1 MTSIY
6 QHGIIIVY
14 CQFIEMELFKTRKDL
29 ITDLKEELPE
39 LVDKFNHF
47 ILFPI
52 ESKKNSVVGLTFNRD
67 TENLPK
73 EVVVKIFRTNN
84 ADNEYNTL
92 IRLKRQ
98 NLFIPNVLFYK
109 KPYLIL
115 EKIKGVNLCD
125 FINEKLFNIANME
138 SLYSETKKE
147 ISKSIEKLADWFN
160 QLHTNN
166 TIKTEAHSETIVL
179 NKGDTQIRDFIYNP
193 LKNEIYGLDFEDS
206 YEGNHID
213 DIAWVCCSLL
223 DTNPGIFEQ
232 SVPKAKIELINI
244 FLKTYYRDNPSIHF
258 DFNYFTEKLI
268 ENLNTVMNRRSINII
283 LQKEN
288 FLKDISKDM

>member
-1 MTSIY
+1 
-6 QHGIIIVY
+6 
-14 CQFIEMELFKTRKDL
+14 MEFFKTRRDL
-29 ITDLKEELPE
+29 ITDLKDDLPE

-52 ESKKNSVVGLTFNRD
+52 ESKKNSVVGLTFHRD
-67 TENLPK
+67 TERLPK
-73 EVVVKIFRTNN
+73 EVIVKIFRTNN
-84 ADNEYNTL
+84 ADNEYSTL
-92 IRLKRQ
+92 TRLKRQ
-98 NLFIPNVLFYK
+98 NLFIPSVLFYK

-125 FINEKLFNIANME
+125 FINERLVDVADLE
-138 SLYSETKKE
+138 SLNPEIKKE
-147 ISKSIEKLADWFN
+147 ISTSIEKLAEWFY

-166 TIKTEAHSETIVL
+166 TIESEGLSEPIVL

-232 SVPKAKIELINI
+232 TVPKAKIELINL
-244 FLKTYYRDNPSIHF
+244 FLKSYYRNTPSIRF
-258 DFNYFTEKLI
+258 DFTYFTEKLI
-268 ENLNTVMNRRSINII
+268 ENLNVVMSRRGLSMI
-283 LQKEN
+283 LNKEN
-288 FLKDISKDM
+288 FIKEISKDM

>member
-1 MTSIY
+1 
-6 QHGIIIVY
+6 
-14 CQFIEMELFKTRKDL
+14 MELFKTRKDL
-29 ITDLKEELPE
+29 ITDLKEDLPE

-52 ESKKNSVVGLTFNRD
+52 KSKKNSVVGLTFNRE

-73 EVVVKIFRTNN
+73 EVIVKIFRTNN
-84 ADNEYNTL
+84 ADNEFNTL
-92 IRLKRQ
+92 TRLKKQ

-125 FINEKLFNIANME
+125 FVNDILFNI
-138 SLYSETKKE
+138 SDLDDLYSETKKE
-147 ISKSIEKLADWFN
+147 ISIAIEKLAEWFN

-166 TIKTEAHSETIVL
+166 TIENEDHSEIIVL

-193 LKNEIYGLDFEDS
+193 SKNEIYGLDFEDS

-223 DTNPGIFEQ
+223 DTNPGILEQ
-232 SVPKAKIELINI
+232 TIPKAKIDLINI
-244 FLKTYYRDNPSIHF
+244 FLKSYYRDNPSIHF
-258 DFNYFTEKLI
+258 DFKYFTEKLI
-268 ENLNTVMNRRSINII
+268 ENLNIVMSRRGLNII
-283 LQKEN
+283 LNKEN
-288 FLKDISKDM
+288 FINEISKDL

>member
-1 MTSIY
+1 
-6 QHGIIIVY
+6 
-14 CQFIEMELFKTRKDL
+14 MELLKTRKDL
-29 ITDLKEELPE
+29 IIDLKEDLPE

-47 ILFPI
+47 ILYHI
-52 ESKKNSVVGLTFNRD
+52 KSKKNSVVGLTFNRD

-73 EVVVKIFRTNN
+73 EVIVKIFRTNN
-84 ADNEYNTL
+84 ADNEYDTL
-92 IRLKRQ
+92 TRLKKQ

-125 FINEKLFNIANME
+125 FINDILFNVSDLE

-147 ISKSIEKLADWFN
+147 ISTSIEKLADWFN

-166 TIKTEAHSETIVL
+166 TIESEANSETIVL
-179 NKGDTQIRDFIYNP
+179 NKGDTQIRDFIYDP

-232 SVPKAKIELINI
+232 TIPKAKIELINI
-244 FLKTYYRDNPSIHF
+244 FLKSYYRDNPSMHF
-258 DFNYFTEKLI
+258 DFKYFTEKLI
-268 ENLNTVMNRRSINII
+268 ENLNIVMSRRGLNII
-283 LQKEN
+283 LNKEN
-288 FLKDISKDM
+288 FLKEISKDM

>member
-1 MTSIY
+1 
-6 QHGIIIVY
+6 
-14 CQFIEMELFKTRKDL
+14 MEHFKTRKDL
-29 ITDLKEELPE
+29 ITDLKEDLPE

-52 ESKKNSVVGLTFNRD
+52 KSKKNTVVGLTFNRD

-92 IRLKRQ
+92 TRLKRQ

-125 FINEKLFNIANME
+125 FINDILFNISDLE

-147 ISKSIEKLADWFN
+147 ISMSIEKLADWFN

-166 TIKTEAHSETIVL
+166 TIQDKTNSTTIVL
-179 NKGDTQIRDFIYNP
+179 NKGDTQIRDFIYDP
-193 LKNEIYGLDFEDS
+193 LKNEMYGLDFEDS

-213 DIAWVCCSLL
+213 DISWVCCSLL

-232 SVPKAKIELINI
+232 NIPKTKIDLINI
-244 FLKTYYRDNPSIHF
+244 FLKRYYRDNPSLHF
-258 DFNYFTEKLI
+258 DFKYFTEKLI
-268 ENLNTVMNRRSINII
+268 ENLNIVMSRRGLNMI
-283 LQKEN
+283 LNKES
-288 FLKDISKDM
+288 FIKEISRDM

>member
-1 MTSIY
+1 
-6 QHGIIIVY
+6 
-14 CQFIEMELFKTRKDL
+14 MEFFRTRKDL
-29 ITDLKEELPE
+29 ITDLKEDLPE

-67 TENLPK
+67 TEHLPK

-92 IRLKRQ
+92 TRLKKQ

-125 FINEKLFNIANME
+125 YINERLVDVADLGCLHPE
-138 SLYSETKKE
+138 CKKE
-147 ISKSIEKLADWFN
+147 ISTSIEKLADWFN

-166 TIKTEAHSETIVL
+166 TIKNEDHSEYIVL

-193 LKNEIYGLDFEDS
+193 LKNEMYGLDFEDS
-206 YEGNHID
+206 YEGNHLD
-213 DIAWVCCSLL
+213 DISWVCCSLL

-232 SVPKAKIELINI
+232 SVPKAKIELINL
-244 FLKTYYRDNPSIHF
+244 FLKSYYRINPSIHF
-258 DFNYFTEKLI
+258 DFKYFTEKLI
-268 ENLNTVMNRRSINII
+268 ENLNIVMSRRGLNMI
-283 LQKEN
+283 LNKEN
-288 FLKDISKDM
+288 FIKELSKDL

>member
-1 MTSIY
+1 
-6 QHGIIIVY
+6 
-14 CQFIEMELFKTRKDL
+14 MEFFRTRKDL
-29 ITDLKEELPE
+29 ITDLKEDLPE

-47 ILFPI
+47 ILSPI
-52 ESKKNSVVGLTFNRD
+52 ESKKNSVVGLTFIRD
-67 TENLPK
+67 TERLPK
-73 EVVVKIFRTNN
+73 EVVVKIFRTYN
-84 ADNEYNTL
+84 ADNEYNILT
-92 IRLKRQ
+92 RLKRQ
-98 NLFIPNVLFYK
+98 NLFVPSVLFYK

-125 FINEKLFNIANME
+125 FINEKLVDVADLDGLNP
-138 SLYSETKKE
+138 ETKKE
-147 ISKSIEKLADWFN
+147 ISMSVEKLADWFN

-166 TIKTEAHSETIVL
+166 TIKNEDHSETIVL

-232 SVPKAKIELINI
+232 AVPKAKIELINI
-244 FLKTYYRDNPSIHF
+244 FLKSYYRDNPSIHF
-258 DFNYFTEKLI
+258 DFKYFTEKLI
-268 ENLNTVMNRRSINII
+268 ENLNIVMSRRGLHMI
-283 LQKEN
+283 LNKDNFIKE
-288 FLKDISKDM
+288 ISKDM

>member
-1 MTSIY
+1 
-6 QHGIIIVY
+6 
-14 CQFIEMELFKTRKDL
+14 MEFFKTRKDL
-29 ITDLKEELPE
+29 ITDLKEDLPE

-67 TENLPK
+67 TERLPR

-92 IRLKRQ
+92 RRLKSQ
-98 NLFIPNVLFYK
+98 NLFIPSVLFYK

-125 FINEKLFNIANME
+125 FINERLVDASDLERLNPD
-138 SLYSETKKE
+138 SKKE
-147 ISKSIEKLADWFN
+147 IINAIEKLADWFN

-166 TIKTEAHSETIVL
+166 TIENDDHSETIVL
-179 NKGDTQIRDFIYNP
+179 NKGDTQIRDFIYKP
-193 LKNEIYGLDFEDS
+193 TENEIYGLDFEDS
-206 YEGNHID
+206 YNGNHID

-232 SVPKAKIELINI
+232 TVPKAKLKLINL
-244 FLKTYYRDNPSIHF
+244 FLRRYYRNNPSIHF
-258 DFNYFTEKLI
+258 DFKYFTEKLI
-268 ENLNTVMNRRSINII
+268 ENLNIVMSRRGLNMI
-283 LQKEN
+283 LNKEN
-288 FLKDISKDM
+288 FIKEISKDM

>member
-1 MTSIY
+1 M
-6 QHGIIIVY
+6 
-14 CQFIEMELFKTRKDL
+14 K
-29 ITDLKEELPE
+29 
-39 LVDKFNHF
+39 
-47 ILFPI
+47 
-52 ESKKNSVVGLTFNRD
+52 SKKNSVVGLTFNRD

-92 IRLKRQ
+92 IRLKKQ
-98 NLFIPNVLFYK
+98 NLFIPKVLFYK

-115 EKIKGVNLCD
+115 EKINGVNLCD
-125 FINEKLFNIANME
+125 FINDILFNISDLE

-147 ISKSIEKLADWFN
+147 ISMSIEKLADWFN

-166 TIKTEAHSETIVL
+166 TIKNETHSVTIVL

-193 LKNEIYGLDFEDS
+193 LKNEMYGLDFEDS

-232 SVPKAKIELINI
+232 NIPKAKIELINI
-244 FLKTYYRDNPSIHF
+244 FLKSYYRVNSSIHF
-258 DFNYFTEKLI
+258 DFKYFTEKLI
-268 ENLNTVMNRRSINII
+268 ENLNIVMSRRGLNMI
-283 LQKEN
+283 LNKEN
-288 FLKDISKDM
+288 FIKEISKDM